1 MSQPLRICGLGVGA
15 GEPWG
20 ATVRAAAGRASAGSL
35 GAADASVIVAAGLDS
50 GLATSGAVDTGTA
63 TGRGSSAGLIASAGA
78 RWKGAADVLDPLWV
92 PALTLSVFTITGR
105 RGSVE
110 PMTGCGVELGVP
122 ETLPPVGP
130 FVCPAGGFSGAR
142 TAPAVA
148 T

>member
-15 GEPWG
+15 GEAWG
-20 ATVRAAAGRASAGSL
+20 ATVRAAAGRDSAGPL

-78 RWKGAADVLDPLWV
+78 GWKGAADVLDPV
-92 PALTLSVFTITGR
+92 RGPALTLSVFTITGR

-110 PMTGCGVELGVP
+110 PMTGCGVGLGVP

-130 FVCPAGGFSGAR
+130 LVCPAG
-142 TAPAVA
+142 
-148 T
+148 

>member
-15 GEPWG
+15 GEAWG
-20 ATVRAAAGRASAGSL
+20 ATVRAAAGRDSAGPR

-78 RWKGAADVLDPLWV
+78 GWKGADVLDPLWV

-110 PMTGCGVELGVP
+110 PMTGCGVELGVA

-130 FVCPAGGFSGAR
+130 LV
-142 TAPAVA
+142 
-148 T
+148 